1 VRQSLEAIVKA
12 NGILQ
17 IKAKAN
23 GILQIKAKAKAKA
36 TEKV

>member
-17 IKAKAN
+17 IKAKA
-23 GILQIKAKAKAKA
+23 KAKA